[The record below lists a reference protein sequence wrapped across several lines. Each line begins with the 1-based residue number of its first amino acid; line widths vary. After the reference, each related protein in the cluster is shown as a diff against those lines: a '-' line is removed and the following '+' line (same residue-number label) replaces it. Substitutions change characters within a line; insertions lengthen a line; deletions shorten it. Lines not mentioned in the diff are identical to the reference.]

1 MEQRELGR
9 SGIKVSALGLGLMSM
24 SGVYGNA
31 NDEESIGVIHYA
43 LDKGINFLDS
53 ADMYGWGHNETL
65 LGKALKGRRDKVVVA
80 TKFGQVKLADGK
92 QGVDGRPE
100 YVMQACEASLKR
112 LGIEVIDL
120 YYQHRVD
127 TNTPIEE
134 TVGAMKRLVE
144 QGKVRALGLSEARP
158 ETIRRA
164 HKVHP
169 IAAVQNEYSL
179 LYQERRARKRCRRR
193 ASLGI
198 TLVPYAPLGRS
209 MLTGTVHGKADLPEG
224 DRRLQHPRFQGEA
237 LDKNVQLVRPARSH
251 RAGKEMHACPARA
264 GVAARA
270 GQRHRSDPGHQAQA
284 AHRRE
289 LGGFEHQA
297 FARRREAHLGRRAR
311 GSRCGH
317 ALSRGN
323 HEARVPLRSDDAT
336 RWLALATMWSLQYLF
351 LRVAVP
357 TFGTALVAEGRAIR
371 RAFPRALGCMGRA
384 PAHRAARALERPP
397 RGRAGQQ
404 RGPVRVLRLGGERA
418 PGRLPRGDQ
427 RHGAALGRRSSPCR
441 C

>member
-92 QGVDGRPE
+92 QAVDGRPE

-127 TNTPIEE
+127 TNTPIED

-164 HKVHP
+164 HKVHR

-179 LYQERRARKRCRRR
+179 LYRKEGEETLKTTRE
-193 ASLGI
+193 LGI

-237 LDKNVQLVRPARSH
+237 LDKNVELVRKLEAIAREKKCTPAQLVLAWLLH
-251 RAGKEMHACPARA
+251 QGKDILPI
-264 GVAARA
+264 
-270 GQRHRSDPGHQAQA
+270 PGTK
-284 AHRRE
+284 RRE
-289 LGGFEHQA
+289 RIDEN
-297 FARRREAHLGRRAR
+297 
-311 GSRCGH
+311 
-317 ALSRGN
+317 LS
-323 HEARVPLRSDDAT
+323 AT
-336 RWLALATMWSLQYLF
+336 RISLTADDLKRISEAAPVGAGAGTRYPAETMKRVYL
-351 LRVAVP
+351 
-357 TFGTALVAEGRAIR
+357 
-371 RAFPRALGCMGRA
+371 
-384 PAHRAARALERPP
+384 
-397 RGRAGQQ
+397 
-404 RGPVRVLRLGGERA
+404 
-418 PGRLPRGDQ
+418 
-427 RHGAALGRRSSPCR
+427 
-441 C
+441 